1 MAKFL
6 FDLLPVILF
15 FGAYKLA
22 QSFPERSQ
30 AFANDWLG
38 SLVADGRIP
47 ADQTAILV
55 ATAVAIVVS
64 IVQVGYLLAR
74 GRKVEPMLWLSVAVI
89 IVFGGATIW
98 LHDESFIKWKP
109 TILYWLFGAI
119 LLIGRLGWRR
129 NFIRQLLGP
138 QLTLPAFAWDRLLWA
153 WVGFFLATGALN
165 LFVAFTY
172 STDTWVNFKLFG
184 LMGMTLVFTI
194 AVGLW
199 LARHID
205 EEAPSGK

>member
-1 MAKFL
+1 M
-6 FDLLPVILF
+6 DLLAIASGVAQGTF
-15 FGAYKLA
+15 QLA
-22 QSFPERSQ
+22 QEEGTASGLQINLFWVIVSSLNFIF
-30 AFANDWLG
+30 FAVL
-38 SLVADGRIP
+38 
-47 ADQTAILV
+47 
-55 ATAVAIVVS
+55 
-64 IVQVGYLLAR
+64 
-74 GRKVEPMLWLSVAVI
+74 
-89 IVFGGATIW
+89 
-98 LHDESFIKWKP
+98 
-109 TILYWLFGAI
+109 LYWLFGAI
-119 LLIGRLGWRR
+119 LLVGRLGWRR

-138 QLTLPAFAWDRLLWA
+138 QLTLPEFAWDRLLWA

-165 LFVAFTY
+165 IFVAFTY

>member
-1 MAKFL
+1 MKLL
-6 FDLLPVILF
+6 FDLFPVLLF
-15 FGAYKLA
+15 FAVFKLA
-22 QSFPERSQ
+22 GSFPTQSLALATTLLGGFVGDGQVPPDQ
-30 AFANDWLG
+30 APILLAT
-38 SLVADGRIP
+38 A
-47 ADQTAILV
+47 TAIV
-55 ATAVAIVVS
+55 ASA
-64 IVQVGYLLAR
+64 VQVGWLLAR
-74 GRKVEPMLWLSVAVI
+74 GRKVEPMLWISLGVI
-89 IVFGGATIW
+89 LVFGGATIW
-98 LHDESFIKWKP
+98 FHDETFIKWKP

-119 LLIGRLGWRR
+119 LLAGRLGWRR

-153 WVGFFLATGALN
+153 WIGFFLFAGALN

-184 LMGMTLVFTI
+184 LMGLTLAFTI

-199 LARHID
+199 LARHIE

>member
-22 QSFPERSQ
+22 QTLPEQSQ
-30 AFANDWLG
+30 AWANDWLG
-38 SLVADGRIP
+38 RFVADGRIP

-64 IVQVGYLLAR
+64 IVQVAWQLAR

-98 LHDESFIKWKP
+98 LHDETFIKWKP

-119 LLIGRLGWRR
+119 LLAGRLGWRR

-153 WVGFFLATGALN
+153 WVGFFLFAGALN

-184 LMGMTLVFTI
+184 LMGLTLAFTI

-199 LARHID
+199 LARHVE